1 MTGRFYQKS
10 GPAAYNRLMIKNVEH
25 QGITDCLEISNGDAR
40 LVISTGFGP
49 RILFYGYDDGENTL
63 GWHPDA
69 AVETAIGTWKPYG
82 GHRLWV
88 APENMPLSYD
98 PDNDLVEHES
108 IGELS
113 AVFRSPAGSGYPVD
127 KEITVSLSNS
137 GTAAN
142 IEHRLTNSGDSD
154 LEIAAWGLT
163 IMRPGGT
170 VIAPNEPLA
179 SYNADNLL
187 PIRTIAVWSYTDFSD
202 PRWKFEKDSIK
213 LSVDENSKGP
223 QKFGVLN
230 RQGWAAYEWKELK
243 FTKRTDYVEEAVYP
257 DMNSN
262 FEFYTDGGF
271 VEIETLSP
279 LKTVSPGQSIE
290 HVESWELSKIEG

>member
-49 RILFYGYDDGENTL
+49 RILFYGYDDGENIL

-113 AVFRSPAGSGYPVD
+113 AVFRSPAGSGYRGTSRSSGRGESTESCRCRARITGAQQAVSRRVD
-127 KEITVSLSNS
+127 DQK
-137 GTAAN
+137 AA
-142 IEHRLTNSGDSD
+142 
-154 LEIAAWGLT
+154 
-163 IMRPGGT
+163 
-170 VIAPNEPLA
+170 
-179 SYNADNLL
+179 
-187 PIRTIAVWSYTDFSD
+187 
-202 PRWKFEKDSIK
+202 
-213 LSVDENSKGP
+213 
-223 QKFGVLN
+223 
-230 RQGWAAYEWKELK
+230 
-243 FTKRTDYVEEAVYP
+243 
-257 DMNSN
+257 
-262 FEFYTDGGF
+262 
-271 VEIETLSP
+271 
-279 LKTVSPGQSIE
+279 
-290 HVESWELSKIEG
+290 